1 MKGKQG
7 TRGVKRLLAAF
18 LCAVM
23 VFVPMG
29 TAYAEEETETYVQS
43 EGMVQQNS
51 DAPQEE
57 TMQQEAD
64 NCGIGVT
71 FRLYKYKQEAQSLTV
86 TMPQEYHKLSEYG
99 FPVKDEDDPGYYT
112 VLHALAEYEVQK
124 NGIDRASAGSVISAG
139 ADGFVWDIEDY
150 VSGSGMNDIG
160 WNVWK
165 NGIALAKSPA
175 FEKLGQGDNVVFAAG
190 WFYYNSS
197 SGAFLSTSYC
207 EFQSIPTDAAA
218 GQQFEVTV
226 SAVDTGNVPNPQGI
240 RVSVLDKNGGEAA
253 SGVTDEAGK
262 VVLRVAE
269 PGTYKLTASRFA
281 QMAPGSY
288 YYDSKGGYAVDIT
301 IPSAAIQVD
310 EGEQLSDEEAVDKVA
325 EELEI
330 PYHIEGDIVLPTE
343 GNYGVQIKWSSSD
356 ASTISEDGTVTRPI
370 MTDNTVKLTAQIYRG
385 TEVQTKTY
393 SVKVTGYELL
403 ESLLVTPGIMNT
415 PGKYQ
420 KEYLVY
426 VSRDAEQAELT
437 VTLPENATM
446 AMIDGSFVFGSG
458 KQTKSIDLSAVKE
471 GEQKEL
477 EVKVFLGQAGNG
489 TVKVTLKKYGN
500 PGEPLEELP
509 NSWGQ
514 HLGGDDNNA
523 VTDAKGPD
531 EGGELLWESRGEEVS
546 GWGTAYAGHPILV
559 DGKIYVARNR
569 QLQILDAATGKLVQA
584 ADLAGDLGF
593 YSYPAYGEGKIFVPL
608 GDGSVQCFNAATL
621 EPLFLTA
628 VPKPGMTGLSSIHY
642 KDGMIYVGYTNGAW
656 TDDALA
662 GGFAAYET
670 IDMDKEVPDELAAPV
685 WVYEGNGSYYGMGA
699 VTVST
704 TGGSY
709 LVFAGDDGTVVC
721 ADPKTGEVKSKK
733 DAGGKVRCALVYAD
747 GAVWFTSQDGAV
759 HKFIVGT
766 DGTLAEA
773 AKAKLPSTTSSSPVV
788 ANSKVFVTG
797 GIWQNGYLRVFDT
810 DLNLLAEETFKGE
823 NYGPLNTPTVTTGY
837 GNAYV
842 YFTQNTSPDT
852 LYVAKVGADNKITVT
867 ALYTS
872 PEEHAN
878 YSMSNVIV
886 APDGTVYY
894 GNDAG
899 YLIAVKP
906 GDTKPQPPDKEEE
919 PEKEPEK
926 TPDKTDSPTFTT
938 DTTPLN
944 TTAVRTLK
952 GTASRK
958 KAAGTD
964 KKDLVKTIAGQAE
977 EGKKSLTVTNV
988 PDKLDAEVFEE
999 LAKHKDF
1006 RLILD
1011 FGTYTLSMKGS
1022 DVTDPSAVFTMRIK
1036 EIDNLV
1042 YEVTNEGPLPG
1053 KVTVVYQIPKS
1064 LESAENIYLYE
1075 QGKTEE
1081 AVQTAIKNGYCMFT
1095 LEKAG
1100 TYILSDEPADKTDTV
1115 EVNPEEEGI
1124 MPKEENKEQFPVWAV
1139 AAGGVLA
1146 GIVIGAAGTLIFRR
1160 RKRNKV
1166 WEE

>member
-1 MKGKQG
+1 MKGRQG
-7 TRGVKRLLAAF
+7 VRGVERWLAVLLCVA
-18 LCAVM
+18 M
-23 VFVPMG
+23 MFVPVG
-29 TAYAEEETETYVQS
+29 TAYAGEETESYVQS
-43 EGMVQQNS
+43 EDVVQQE
-51 DAPQEE
+51 APQQEGE
-57 TMQQEAD
+57 AQQEAD
-64 NCGIGVT
+64 NCGISVT
-71 FRLYKYKQEAQSLTV
+71 FRLYKYKQEAQSLSV
-86 TMPQEYHKLSEYG
+86 VMPSEYHKLSEYG
-99 FPVKDEDDPGYYT
+99 FPVKDENDPGYYT
-112 VLHALAEYEVQK
+112 ALHALAEYEVQK
-124 NGIDRASAGSVISAG
+124 YGIDRASAGTVISAG

-150 VSGSGMNDIG
+150 VSDSGMNDIG

-165 NGIALAKSPA
+165 NGAALTKSPA
-175 FEKLGQGDNVVFAAG
+175 LEKLLQGDNVVFAAG
-190 WFYYNSS
+190 WYYYNSS

-218 GQQFEVTV
+218 GQQFRVTV
-226 SAVDTGNVPNPQGI
+226 SATDTGNTSNPQDI
-240 RVSVLDKNGGEAA
+240 RVAAIDQSGREAA
-253 SGVTDEAGK
+253 YGVSDAEGK
-262 VVLRVAE
+262 ATLRVAE

-288 YYDSKGGYAVDIT
+288 YYDSKGSPAADIT
-301 IPSAAIQVD
+301 IPSAVIQIA

-325 EELEI
+325 DELEI
-330 PYHIEGDIVLPTE
+330 PYQTEGDIALPQE
-343 GNYGVQIKWSSSD
+343 GNYGVRINWSSSD
-356 ASTISEDGTVTRPI
+356 SAVISEDGSVTRPI
-370 MTDNTVKLTAQIYRG
+370 MADNTVKLTAQIYRG
-385 TEVQTKTY
+385 TEVQTRTY
-393 SVKVTGYELL
+393 SVKVIGYELL
-403 ESLLVTPGIMNT
+403 ESLLVSPGVMNT

-426 VSRDAEQAELT
+426 VGRDAGQTELA

-446 AMIDGSFVFGSG
+446 AVIDGNFVFGSG
-458 KQTKSIDLSAVKE
+458 EQTKSVDLSFLKE
-471 GEQKEL
+471 GEEKEI
-477 EVKVFLGQAGNG
+477 EIKVFLGQAGNG

-509 NSWGQ
+509 SSWGQ

-531 EGGELLWESRGEEVS
+531 EGGELLWESRGEAVS

-569 QLQILDAATGKLVQA
+569 QLQILDTATGKLLQA

-593 YSYPAYGEGKIFVPL
+593 YSFPAYGEGKIFVPL

-621 EPLFLTA
+621 ESLFLTA

-709 LVFAGDDGTVVC
+709 LVFAGDDGTVVSV
-721 ADPKTGEVKSKK
+721 DPKTGEVKSKK
-733 DAGGKVRCALVYAD
+733 EVGGKVRCSLVYAD
-747 GAVWFTSQDGAV
+747 GAVWSTSQDGAV
-759 HKFIVGT
+759 HKFTVGV
-766 DGTLAEA
+766 DGALAEA
-773 AKAKLPSTTSSSPVV
+773 AKAKLPSTTSASPVV
-788 ANSKVFVTG
+788 VDGKVFVTG
-797 GIWQNGYLRVFDT
+797 GIWQNGYLCVFDT
-810 DLNLLAEETFKGE
+810 DLNLLAEETFVGE

-837 GNAYV
+837 GDAYV
-842 YFTQNTSPDT
+842 YFTQNVSPDT
-852 LYVAKVGADNKITVT
+852 LYVAKVNADNKITVS

-919 PEKEPEK
+919 PEKETGK
-926 TPDKTDSPTFTT
+926 TPDKTEPPAFTT
-938 DTTPLN
+938 ELSPLN

-952 GTASRK
+952 GTVSGK

-964 KKDLVKTIAGQAE
+964 KKDLVKAISEQAGKGE
-977 EGKKSLTVTNV
+977 KSLTVTNV
-988 PDKLDAEVFEE
+988 PDKLEAAVFEE

-1036 EIDNLV
+1036 EIDHQVL
-1042 YEVTNEGPLPG
+1042 EVTNEGPLPG
-1053 KVTVVYQIPKS
+1053 KVTVVYQIPKP
-1064 LESAENIYLYE
+1064 LESAKNIYLYE

-1081 AVQTAIKNGYCMFT
+1081 AVQTALKNGYCMFT

-1100 TYILSDEPADKTDTV
+1100 TYILSDTPADRTDTA
-1115 EVNPEEEGI
+1115 EVDLEEEDI
-1124 MPKEENKEQFPVWAV
+1124 MPKGEKEKQFPLWAAV
-1139 AAGGVLA
+1139 TCGALA

-1160 RKRNKV
+1160 RKRDKV